1 MALKKYSLMDRR
13 IVEQERERE
22 SEGSSTVGSS
32 QAKQLAA
39 EWLLPAGWAVKRG
52 KDGRLIKA
60 S

>member
-1 MALKKYSLMDRR
+1 MDRR

-39 EWLLPAGWAVKRG
+39 EWLLPAGWAVKLG